1 MKTLPGTP
9 RPYNHWKAEN
19 VSFLHLL
26 LLVLVVN
33 MDSLLSKSCQ
43 IYSIVSKVFLE
54 NSEPILGPFKKYIFI
69 SAAPSRKLTF
79 SAFQGLWDNATP
91 NHCFKRNHVFE
102 KDFDIRLVD
111 KISVVCNN
119 GRMVS
124 PKQLQRHAVLW
135 FHHWRNNASYNV
147 LEGYESY
154 HPVNSKVM
162 QDMPSQ

>member
-54 NSEPILGPFKKYIFI
+54 NLNRLIECCINQIPTIWLVLVNCQHWSVGIVSIF
-69 SAAPSRKLTF
+69 
-79 SAFQGLWDNATP
+79 
-91 NHCFKRNHVFE
+91 
-102 KDFDIRLVD
+102 RLVLLFLAMD
-111 KISVVCNN
+111 DILVGITVQAMFC
-119 GRMVS
+119 
-124 PKQLQRHAVLW
+124 LA
-135 FHHWRNNASYNV
+135 FF
-147 LEGYESY
+147 
-154 HPVNSKVM
+154 
-162 QDMPSQ
+162 